1 MVALALSFTLGAH
14 WAVLQTVAWTSM
26 VVNYSRTTT
35 LSEAVSRTFD
45 GKHLCK
51 LCKLVKAGRGEEKQS
66 EQAPLSAKIDLILQQ
81 NLIVLASP
89 MVDVG
94 MAPAAVYQSQHSLSP
109 PTPPPR
115 AA

>member
-1 MVALALSFTLGAH
+1 MALALSFTLGAH

-26 VVNYSRTTT
+26 VVNYSRTSTF
-35 LSEAVSRTFD
+35 SEAVSQTFD

-51 LCKLVKAGRGEEKQS
+51 LCKLVKAGRSEEKQS

-81 NLIVLASP
+81 NLIVLASLV
-89 MVDVG
+89 VDLG
-94 MAPAAVYQSQHSLSP
+94 MAPAAVYQSQHSHSP